1 MTENIDIAALRNLPL
16 TLRASFPETSDDYT
30 VKATTVVMGRI
41 MRMAKS
47 FNVNM
52 WLWTITG
59 PYIPTAL
66 QPSNG
71 EAETLDQAKKDLR
84 AKLDLWFAWV
94 EKQRGGAVWN
104 GNVPLGAIAAPHKP
118 DYKSSDENN

>member
-47 FNVNM
+47 FNVHV

-59 PYIPTAL
+59 PYIPTVL

-71 EAETLDQAKKDLR
+71 EAETLEQAKKDLR
-84 AKLDLWFAWV
+84 AKIDLWFAWA

-104 GNVPLGAIAAPHKP
+104 GASPRL
-118 DYKSSDENN
+118 